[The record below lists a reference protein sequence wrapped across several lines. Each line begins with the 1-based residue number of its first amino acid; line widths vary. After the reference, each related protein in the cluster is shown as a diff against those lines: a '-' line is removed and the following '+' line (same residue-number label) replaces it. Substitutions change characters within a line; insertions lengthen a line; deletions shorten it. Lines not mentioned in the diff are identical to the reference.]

1 MATHQE
7 IGGLSDAELLQRM
20 VTSYPERFGETFWQF
35 FTAQV
40 SPLLPPRPVIIDL
53 GCGPGLFLRDL
64 SARYPQAQLY
74 GYDVTTAMVEHAQ
87 QLDYPGARP
96 RVVVHDML
104 AQPLPLAPGAVHL
117 VCMTAVLH
125 LFDDPYGALAEIRRL
140 LGAAGVF
147 MLYDWV
153 RTPLQVYLTSRLEGT
168 GEAREVSRQRCMRL
182 FPVHNK
188 YTLDDW
194 QWLLAETGFRV
205 SFTTQ
210 WRPHFQV
217 FVAQAR
223 SD

>member
-20 VTSYPERFGETFWQF
+20 VTSYPERFGEAFWQF

-40 SPLLPPRPVIIDL
+40 DPLLPPRPVIVDL

-64 SARYPQAQLY
+64 SARYPQAQLH
-74 GYDVTTAMVEHAQ
+74 GYDVTAAMVEYAR
-87 QLDYPGARP
+87 QLDYPGVRP
-96 RVVVHDML
+96 RLAVHDIL
-104 AQPLPLAPGAVHL
+104 GQPLPLAPGTVHL

-125 LFDDPYGALAEIRRL
+125 LFDDPYVALAEIRRL
-140 LGAAGVF
+140 LGAEGSF
-147 MLYDWV
+147 LLYDWI
-153 RTPLQVYLTSRLEGT
+153 RTPLQEYLTSRVEGT
-168 GEAREVSRQRCMRL
+168 GEAREASRRRWLRL

-194 QWLLAETGFRV
+194 HWLLAETGFGV

-210 WRPHFQV
+210 LRPHFQV